1 MSYSLQGRNILV
13 TGGSR
18 GLGAVIAERF
28 AAAGANIA
36 VNYVADK
43 DRALITTS
51 RIKEASNVRAVVIQ
65 GDVGIR
71 DDCVRVVQR
80 AIEELG
86 GLDIV
91 ISNAGWT
98 KFAEFHDLHALSEDD
113 WDKCWATNVKSH
125 LHIFREVLPTFNM
138 NPDGGAFLIT
148 SSTAAISAT
157 GSSMAY
163 AVSKAAGLHL
173 MKALA
178 QTQGSRVR
186 INAVLPGFLLTEWG
200 QRFSLEQRSTFEN
213 QAVLKRAAT
222 LEDCADVFVT
232 LAKNMS
238 MTGQSIP
245 VDGGFIIR

>member
-1 MSYSLQGRNILV
+1 MSYSLKGRNVLV

-18 GLGAVIAERF
+18 GLGALVAERF
-28 AAAGANIA
+28 GANGANIA
-36 VNYVADK
+36 INYVTSEH
-43 DRALITTS
+43 RALETS
-51 RIKEASNVRAVVIQ
+51 AKIEADSKVKTVIIQ
-65 GDVGIR
+65 GDVGSHA
-71 DDCVRVVQR
+71 DCVRIVMT
-80 AIEELG
+80 AIEKLG

-98 KFAEFHDLHALSEDD
+98 KFASFEDLHGLSEED
-113 WDKCWATNVKSH
+113 WDKCWATNVKGNFH
-125 LHIFREVLPTFNM
+125 LFREVLPTFNM
-138 NPDGGAFLIT
+138 NPDGGAFIIT

-173 MKALA
+173 IKALA
-178 QTQGSRVR
+178 QTQGSKVR

-200 QRFSLEQRSTFEN
+200 QRFSAEQKRAYEDRT
-213 QAVLKRAAT
+213 VLKRIAT

-238 MTGQSIP
+238 ITGQSIP